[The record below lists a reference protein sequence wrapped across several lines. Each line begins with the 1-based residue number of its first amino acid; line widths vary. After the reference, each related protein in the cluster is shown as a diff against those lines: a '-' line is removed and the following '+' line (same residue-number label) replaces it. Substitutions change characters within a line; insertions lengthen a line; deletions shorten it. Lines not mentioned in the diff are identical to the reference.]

1 MPVEEERLDQPSN
14 TQSRFWDMFSSVS
27 SPATTPPPAY
37 SELFPDKARPVGGE
51 VDKKLSVQT
60 AVVDAVAD
68 AKCAIVY
75 DQVSEEANGVSA
87 ATSEV
92 VKWPKKADRAS
103 PLSWLWVS
111 ESAWPQ
117 LISAAWLTGLQMPLL
132 VVMTS
137 IFMHAAMPY
146 ISIMAIRA
154 LDLSQGH
161 SQVWVG

>member
-1 MPVEEERLDQPSN
+1 MPVEGEVLDQPSN

-37 SELFPDKARPVGGE
+37 SELFPDKARPAGGE
-51 VDKKLSVQT
+51 VDKKSAIQT

-68 AKCAIVY
+68 AKCAMAY
-75 DQVSEEANGVSA
+75 DQVSGEANAVSA
-87 ATSEV
+87 AISEV

-111 ESAWPQ
+111 ESACPQ

-146 ISIMAIRA
+146 ISMMAIQA

-161 SQVWVG
+161 SRVWVG